1 MYTFIVNPNARSG
14 LGQKLWLLV
23 EADLKERGAKYQVFF
38 TKYQLHAAK
47 IVRSLTSDLNCHTL
61 VVLGGDGTINEVIN
75 GIAQLE
81 KITLGYIPIG
91 SSNDFARGLGLPTDT
106 KQALDNILNP
116 SHYSYINIG
125 VLAYDDT
132 RRRFAVSSGIGFD
145 AGVCH
150 EASVSRI
157 KFILN
162 RLRLGKLTY
171 VGIAL
176 RQILTLTPAK
186 MSILLDDVRKLT
198 FDRTYFTAAM
208 NLMYEGGGFK
218 FCPNAGF
225 GDDYLDIIVAANLPK
240 LKILTL
246 LPTAYKG
253 WHTRFR
259 GIYIYRCR
267 KIDITS
273 SVSLP
278 VHTDGEPVLRQRKIH
293 IFLEPEKLRVIGKP
307 V

>member
-38 TKYQLHAAK
+38 TKYQRHATM
-47 IVRSLTSDLNCHTL
+47 IVQNLTSDLNLHTL
-61 VVLGGDGTINEVIN
+61 IVLGGDGTINEVID

-91 SSNDFARGLGLPTDT
+91 SGNDFARGLGLPTDT

-150 EASVSRI
+150 EASISRI
-157 KFILN
+157 KLILN

-176 RQILTLTPAK
+176 RQLLTLTPAK

-225 GDDYLDIIVAANLPK
+225 DDDYLDIIVAAGLPK
-240 LKILTL
+240 LKILAL

-253 WHTRFR
+253 WHTRFH

-307 V
+307 S

>member
-23 EADLKERGAKYQVFF
+23 EADLKERGARYQVFF
-38 TKYQLHAAK
+38 TKYQRHATA
-47 IVRSLTSDLNCHTL
+47 IVQNLTSDLNLHTL
-61 VVLGGDGTINEVIN
+61 IVLGGDGTINEVVD

-91 SSNDFARGLGLPTDT
+91 SSNDFARGLGLPADT

-150 EASVSRI
+150 EAAVSRI
-157 KFILN
+157 KLILN

-176 RQILTLTPAK
+176 RQILTLTPAP

-198 FDRTYFTAAM
+198 FDKTYFTAAM

-225 GDDYLDIIVAANLPK
+225 DDNYLDIIVAAGLPK
-240 LKILTL
+240 LKILAL

-253 WHTRFR
+253 RHTRFR

-267 KIDITS
+267 KIDIIS

-293 IFLEPEKLRVIGKP
+293 IFLEPEKLRVIGRP
-307 V
+307 S

>member
-38 TKYQLHAAK
+38 TKYQRHAAK
-47 IVRSLTSDLNCHTL
+47 LVRGLTSDLKPHTI
-61 VVLGGDGTINEVIN
+61 VVLGGDGTINEVVD

-81 KITLGYIPIG
+81 NVTLGYIPIG
-91 SSNDFARGLGLPTDT
+91 SGNDFARGLGLPTDT
-106 KQALDNILNP
+106 KQALDNIMNP
-116 SHYSYINIG
+116 SHYCYINIG
-125 VLAYDDT
+125 ILAYDDT

-150 EASVSRI
+150 EAAVSRI
-157 KFILN
+157 KHALN

-176 RQILTLTPAK
+176 RQLLTLTPSK
-186 MSILLDDVRKLT
+186 MTILLDDVRKLT
-198 FDRTYFTAAM
+198 FEKTYFTAAM

-218 FCPNAGF
+218 FCPNAGY
-225 GDDYLDIIVAANLPK
+225 GDDCLDVIVAANLPK
-240 LKILTL
+240 LKIITL
-246 LPTAYKG
+246 LPTAFKG
-253 WHTRFR
+253 WHTRFC
-259 GIYIYRCR
+259 GIHIFRC
-267 KIDITS
+267 KKLDIIS

-278 VHTDGEPVLRQRKIH
+278 VHTDGEPVLRQTKIS
-293 IFLEPEKLRVIGKP
+293 IFLEPEKLRVIGGP
-307 V
+307 Y

>member
-38 TKYQLHAAK
+38 TKYQRHATT
-47 IVRSLTSDLNCHTL
+47 IVQNLTSDLNLHTL
-61 VVLGGDGTINEVIN
+61 VVLGGDGTINEVVD

-91 SSNDFARGLGLPTDT
+91 SGNDFARGLGLPTDT

-150 EASVSRI
+150 EAAVSRI
-157 KFILN
+157 KLILN

-176 RQILTLTPAK
+176 RQILTLTPAP

-225 GDDYLDIIVAANLPK
+225 DDDYLDIIVAAGLPK
-240 LKILTL
+240 LKILAL

-293 IFLEPEKLRVIGKP
+293 IFFEPEKLRVIGKP
-307 V
+307 S

>member
-38 TKYQLHAAK
+38 TKYQRHAAK
-47 IVRSLTSDLNCHTL
+47 IVRDLTSDLNRHTL
-61 VVLGGDGTINEVIN
+61 IVLGGDGTINEVID

-150 EASVSRI
+150 EAAVSRI
-157 KFILN
+157 KLILN

-186 MSILLDDVRKLT
+186 MSILLDDARKLT

-225 GDDYLDIIVAANLPK
+225 GDDYLDIIVAANLSK

-293 IFLEPEKLRVIGKP
+293 IFLEPEKLRVIG
-307 V
+307 

>member
-14 LGQKLWLLV
+14 LGQRLWLLI
-23 EADLKERGAKYQVFF
+23 EADLKERGTEYQVFF
-38 TKYQLHAAK
+38 TKYQRHATR
-47 IVRSLTSDLNCHTL
+47 IVRELTSDLERHTL
-61 VVLGGDGTINEVIN
+61 IILGGDGTINEAVD
-75 GIAQLE
+75 GIARLE
-81 KITLGYIPIG
+81 KVTLGYIPIG

-106 KQALDNILNP
+106 RQALDNILNP
-116 SHYSYINIG
+116 SRYSYINIG
-125 VLAYDDT
+125 VLAYDDR

-150 EASVSRI
+150 EAAVSRI
-157 KFILN
+157 KLILN

-176 RQILTLTPAK
+176 RQLLTLTPAK
-186 MSILLDDVRKLT
+186 MTILLDDVRRLT

-218 FCPNAGF
+218 FCPNACF
-225 GDDYLDIIVAANLPK
+225 GDDCLDIIVAANLPK

-259 GIYIYRCR
+259 GIHIYRCQ
-267 KIDITS
+267 KIDIIS

-278 VHTDGEPVLRQRKIH
+278 VHTDGEPVLRQTKIS
-293 IFLEPEKLRVIGKP
+293 IFLEPGKLRVIGGP
-307 V
+307 F

>member
-23 EADLKERGAKYQVFF
+23 KADLKERGAKYQVFF
-38 TKYQLHAAK
+38 TKYQRHATN
-47 IVRSLTSDLNCHTL
+47 IVRDLTSDLRPHTL
-61 VVLGGDGTINEVIN
+61 VVLGGDGTINEVVD
-75 GIAQLE
+75 GIVQLE
-81 KITLGYIPIG
+81 NVTLGYIPIG

-106 KQALDNILNP
+106 KQALDNIMNP
-116 SHYSYINIG
+116 SHYCYINIG
-125 VLAYDDT
+125 ILAYDDT
-132 RRRFAVSSGIGFD
+132 RRRFAVSAGIGFD
-145 AGVCH
+145 AGV
-150 EASVSRI
+150 SRI
-157 KFILN
+157 KPALN

-176 RQILTLTPAK
+176 RQLLTLTPSK
-186 MSILLDDVRKLT
+186 TTILLDDVRRLT
-198 FDRTYFTAAM
+198 FDKTYFTAAM

-225 GDDYLDIIVAANLPK
+225 GDDCLDVIVAADLPK

-259 GIYIYRCR
+259 GIHIYRCR

-278 VHTDGEPVLRQRKIH
+278 VHTDGEPVLRRTKIS
-293 IFLEPEKLRVIGKP
+293 ISLEPEKLRVIGEP
-307 V
+307 Y